1 MNQET
6 RSKTN
11 LQKGVTVLFIV
22 STIIIGAGY
31 FLEIIN
37 LSDHSKTLL
46 VNNTASII
54 ITLIASV
61 LYAFNKNNIKISY
74 TLIIYTALANVMYG
88 TFANEFTEL
97 RLNFFKGLFVC
108 NALFNPCSPAYS

>member
-54 ITLIASV
+54 I
-61 LYAFNKNNIKISY
+61 SY